1 MRLLFALAF
10 TLTGLS
16 PAATAQATAQRP
28 PLDGETLAGAFV
40 TMTSDAR
47 CPSRSRIAFNAQGE
61 ATGPID
67 GIFDAR
73 GTIDLALGRE
83 TQAPS
88 VAAMSAQ
95 LDFNQRQVTGALAWD
110 RADPPLR
117 ITCDPLSLRV
127 EGRLRYTITD
137 PFTAHGIV
145 DMRAYGSRDAVT
157 QPYFGRTV
165 MSFSSAPASAQPR

>member
-1 MRLLFALAF
+1 MRVPVAAFALA
-10 TLTGLS
+10 GLS
-16 PAATAQATAQRP
+16 TVAMAQVPAQRP

-40 TMTSDAR
+40 TMTRGAR
-47 CPSRSRIAFNAQGE
+47 CPSTSRIAFSAQGE
-61 ATGPID
+61 ATGPIG

-73 GTIDLALGRE
+73 GTIDLAVGGG

-88 VAAMSAQ
+88 ITAMSAQ
-95 LDFNQRQVTGALAWD
+95 LDFNQKRVTGSLAWD
-110 RADPPLR
+110 PADPPLG
-117 ITCDPLSLRV
+117 ITCDPLSMRV

-137 PFTAHGIV
+137 PFEAHGAV

-165 MSFSSAPASAQPR
+165 MSFAPAPASVPR